1 MVGKIKHLFDI
12 RKQNKQK
19 LFIILVFFLLSF
31 SIARLGSIFVGKSLF
46 IEGYHIHHFYWGTLI
61 LAFGGLLG
69 VLNNDARRLK
79 IASALIGI
87 GMGLFADEIG
97 LLLNC
102 TTNNRYCTYFF
113 PKSSDIIIAIAVII
127 TFFIAIA
134 DTDFYLII
142 KRHLKTQLEKIF

>member
-1 MVGKIKHLFDI
+1 MVGKVKHLFDI

-19 LFIILVFFLLSF
+19 LFIVLVFFLAAFLFMRWQSLS
-31 SIARLGSIFVGKSLF
+31 LGKAIY
-46 IEGYHIHHFYWGTLI
+46 IEGYHIHHFFWGTML

-87 GMGLFADEIG
+87 GMGFFADEIG

-102 TTNNRYCTYFF
+102 TTDNRYCTYFF
-113 PKSSDIIIAIAVII
+113 PRSSDIIISIAVII

-134 DTDFYLII
+134 DTDLYMII
-142 KRHLKTQLEKIF
+142 YRRLKAQLVKIF